1 MRNSGIFRVFKAP
14 GRASATGSG
23 AALLL
28 GLTLALTGCTGVDG
42 SRSKQ
47 VKMTSFAPLVQDVIP
62 AVVNVSAVQRPG
74 KAAADSDVFGGVDPV
89 KDPKTDAL
97 PLSTLDQLLRKF
109 FEEQERKGGP
119 NLRGLAL
126 GSGFIIDP
134 RGYIVTDNHVV
145 ENSDGV
151 TVTFHDGTQH
161 KAEIVGRD
169 PLTDLALLKI
179 DTTRPLP
186 YVDWGDSD
194 AARVGDWVLAIGNPF
209 GLDDTVSTGIISARG
224 RDIHSGPYDDFLQID
239 AAINRGNS
247 GGPTFDLDGK
257 VIGINSAIY
266 SPNGGSV
273 GIGFAIPANLARP
286 VVQQLLQ
293 HGKVERGWLGVQ
305 IQPVT
310 AEIAQGFGLPRPE
323 GALVAGV
330 SPAGPAA
337 RAGLAQGDVIL
348 AVNGHAVERM
358 RDLPFIV
365 AEMPAG
371 QAVDVTVWRRGQRMS
386 LRPVIGAMPA
396 DPEIAA
402 LDLPQSV
409 PPDLASAD
417 IATGHHA
424 CSTDHSAA
432 SGIKSPRKRPR
443 RRGQRGHRKQPA
455 RRRGSAAG
463 RCHRNDQ
470 SGTCR
475 LTKGRRSQAPRRGG
489 PCQDIA
495 VAGEPP
501 RRQSLPGLV
510 PDGSSD
516 ARRTR
521 LSYAPRAP

>member
-1 MRNSGIFRVFKAP
+1 MPNSGSLRVFKGP
-14 GRASATGSG
+14 ASATERG

-28 GLTLALTGCTGVDG
+28 GLTLALAGCTGTEG

-74 KAAADSDVFGGVDPV
+74 KAAADGDLGGGIDPV
-89 KDPKTDAL
+89 KDRGAAAL
-97 PLSTLDQLLRKF
+97 PLSTLDELLRKF
-109 FEEQERKGGP
+109 FEEQERKGAP

-134 RGYIVTDNHVV
+134 RGYIVTDNHVL
-145 ENSDGV
+145 ENSDSI
-151 TVTFHDGTQH
+151 TVTLHDGTQH

-169 PLTDLALLKI
+169 PLSDLALLKI
-179 DTTRPLP
+179 DVNRPLP
-186 YVDWGDSD
+186 HVDWGDSD
-194 AARVGDWVLAIGNPF
+194 AVRVGDWVLAIGNPF
-209 GLDDTVSTGIISARG
+209 GLDDTVSSGIISARG

-286 VVQQLLQ
+286 VVQQLLE

-323 GALVAGV
+323 GALVAGL

-337 RAGLAQGDVIL
+337 RAGFAQGDVIL
-348 AVNGHAVERM
+348 AVNGRAVERM

-371 QAVDVTVWRRGQRMS
+371 RPVDVTVWRRGQRIS

-396 DPEIAA
+396 DREIAT
-402 LDLPQSV
+402 LDPPQSA
-409 PPDLASAD
+409 PRATASAD
-417 IATGHHA
+417 IATGLTLGPLTAQLHRELKVPEHVSGA
-424 CSTDHSAA
+424 VVRALNDNSPLAATDLLPGDVIERINQEPVA
-432 SGIKSPRKRPR
+432 SPKDAIAKLR
-443 RRGQRGHRKQPA
+443 A
-455 RRRGSAAG
+455 AAG
-463 RCHRNDQ
+463 RGKTLLLLVNRHGANQYLALSLADRATR
-470 SGTCR
+470 SG
-475 LTKGRRSQAPRRGG
+475 
-489 PCQDIA
+489 
-495 VAGEPP
+495 
-501 RRQSLPGLV
+501 PG
-510 PDGSSD
+510 
-516 ARRTR
+516 
-521 LSYAPRAP
+521 

>member
-1 MRNSGIFRVFKAP
+1 MRNSGIFRVLKAP
-14 GRASATGSG
+14 ERASTTGSG

-62 AVVNVSAVQRPG
+62 AVVNVSAVQKPA

-89 KDPKTDAL
+89 KDSKANAL

-179 DTTRPLP
+179 DTMRPLP

-348 AVNGHAVERM
+348 AVNGHPVERM

-371 QAVDVTVWRRGQRMS
+371 HAVDVTVWRRGQRMS
-386 LRPVIGAMPA
+386 LRPVVGAMPA

-417 IATGHHA
+417 IATGITLVPLTAQLHRELKVPENVRGA
-424 CSTDHSAA
+424 VVRGVTENSPLATADLLPGDVIEMINQEPVASPKDAVAKLRAA
-432 SGIKSPRKRPR
+432 A
-443 RRGQRGHRKQPA
+443 A
-455 RRRGSAAG
+455 RAKTLLLLVNRHGNNRYLALSLAN
-463 RCHRNDQ
+463 R
-470 SGTCR
+470 TM
-475 LTKGRRSQAPRRGG
+475 RGG
-489 PCQDIA
+489 P
-495 VAGEPP
+495 G
-501 RRQSLPGLV
+501 
-510 PDGSSD
+510 
-516 ARRTR
+516 
-521 LSYAPRAP
+521 

>member
-1 MRNSGIFRVFKAP
+1 MWNGLLLGCK
-14 GRASATGSG
+14 ASAGAAERG
-23 AALLL
+23 AALVV
-28 GLTLALTGCTGVDG
+28 GLTLALAGCTGVDG

-47 VKMTSFAPLVQDVIP
+47 VRMTSFAPLVQDVIP
-62 AVVNVSAVQRPG
+62 AVVNVSAVQKPG
-74 KAAADSDVFGGVDPV
+74 KAAANDGLSGGIDPV
-89 KDPKTDAL
+89 KDRPAAAL

-109 FEEQERKGGP
+109 FEEQERKGAP

-134 RGYIVTDNHVV
+134 RGYIVTDNHVL
-145 ENSDGV
+145 ENTDSV

-179 DTTRPLP
+179 DVTRPLP
-186 YVDWGDSD
+186 YVGWGDSD
-194 AARVGDWVLAIGNPF
+194 AVRVGDWVLAIGNPF
-209 GLDDTVSTGIISARG
+209 GLDDTVSSGIISARG

-286 VVQQLLQ
+286 VVQQLLE

-310 AEIAQGFGLPRPE
+310 AEIAQGFGLPRAE

-337 RAGLAQGDVIL
+337 RAGLVQGDVIL
-348 AVNGHAVERM
+348 AVNGRAVERM
-358 RDLPFIV
+358 RDLPFII

-371 QAVDVTVWRRGQRMS
+371 QSVDVTVWRRDQRIS
-386 LRPVIGAMPA
+386 LRAVIGAMPA
-396 DPEIAA
+396 DREIAA
-402 LDLPQSV
+402 IDPLPSA
-409 PPDLASAD
+409 PPAPASDD
-417 IATGHHA
+417 IAKGLTLAPMTAQLHRELQVPENVSGA
-424 CSTDHSAA
+424 VVRALPENSPLAA
-432 SGIKSPRKRPR
+432 ADLLPGDVIEMINQEPVASPKEAMAKLR
-443 RRGQRGHRKQPA
+443 
-455 RRRGSAAG
+455 
-463 RCHRNDQ
+463 
-470 SGTCR
+470 
-475 LTKGRRSQAPRRGG
+475 
-489 PCQDIA
+489 A
-495 VAGEPP
+495 VAGSTKTLLLLVN
-501 RRQSLPGLV
+501 RHGDNRYLALSLADRTMSGGPG
-510 PDGSSD
+510 
-516 ARRTR
+516 
-521 LSYAPRAP
+521 